1 MKILVTGGCGF
12 IGSNFIR
19 YYLKRNRKDEIIN
32 LDKLTYAG
40 RIENLLDLKNNPRY
54 KFVKGD
60 IANKKDVENIMEKG
74 IDAIINFAAQT
85 HVDRSIVKPDDFIKT
100 NVYGTYI
107 LLEMAKKYGVKRFLH
122 ISTDEVYGSIKRG
135 KFKETS
141 PLFPSSPYSASKAG
155 ADHLVLSYYKTY
167 KLPVLITRSSN
178 NYGPYQ
184 FPEKVIPV
192 FIISALKNNPLPLY
206 GKGENKRDWIYVID
220 NCIAIEKVFK
230 RGKIGEIYN
239 IASGYEVRNIDLA
252 KKILDILGKPY
263 SLIKSV
269 PDRPGHDFRYALDT
283 KKIKELSWR
292 GPKISFEDGLRRTVK
307 WYIENRWW
315 WEKIIVRRRGGKD

>member
-1 MKILVTGGCGF
+1 MRILITGGCGF

-19 YYLKRNRKDEIIN
+19 YYLKKNKKDYIIN

-40 RIENLLDLKNNPRY
+40 RKENLIDLEKNPRY
-54 KFVKGD
+54 EFIKGD
-60 IANKKDVENIMEKG
+60 IANKKDVEKVMKKG
-74 IDAIINFAAQT
+74 IDAIINFAAET

-107 LLEMAKKYGVKRFLH
+107 LLEAAKKYGIKRFLQ

-192 FIISALKNNPLPLY
+192 FIINALKNKPLPLY

-230 RGKIGEIYN
+230 KGKIGEIYN
-239 IASGYEVRNIDLA
+239 IASGYEIRNIDLA
-252 KKILDILGKPY
+252 KKILDILGKSY
-263 SLIKSV
+263 TLIKSV
-269 PDRPGHDFRYALDT
+269 PDRPGHDYRYALDT
-283 KKIKELSWR
+283 SKISKIWK
-292 GPKISFEDGLRRTVK
+292 GPKISFEKGLKKTVK
-307 WYIENRWW
+307 WYIKNKWW
-315 WEKIIVRRRGGKD
+315 WEGVCKN